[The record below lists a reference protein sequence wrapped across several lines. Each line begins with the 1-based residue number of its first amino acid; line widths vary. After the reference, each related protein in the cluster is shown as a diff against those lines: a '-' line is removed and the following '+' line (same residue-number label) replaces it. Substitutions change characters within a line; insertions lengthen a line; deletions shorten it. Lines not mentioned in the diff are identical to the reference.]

1 MRNLLTK
8 ICIALFFV
16 GAIALYITTD
26 GTGNVDYTFTQTLS
40 LLALFSPLFTW
51 LSSLLISWL
60 KGE

>member
-8 ICIALFFV
+8 ICIVLFFV

-40 LLALFSPLFTW
+40 LITLFSPLFTW

-60 KGE
+60 RGE